1 MFKRK
6 KKIAFFDVTNA
17 FFMVLIC
24 VLMLYPILF
33 IFGRSLMGP
42 VEKALYPMRIIPA
55 EISLDA
61 YTYIFRRGSFIT
73 TGLLNSVKLTT
84 IGTLLNMAVTAP
96 MAYVLSRKDYP
107 LRNAITIAVVF
118 TMWFGGGLIPN
129 YLLVKNL
136 RLMNSYWALWL
147 PGLISAWN
155 MMVLRNF
162 FAMISKEIE
171 ESARIDGA
179 NDLVIFVRIVLP
191 LSAAS
196 LASISLFYAV
206 GHWNAW
212 FDAMLYISDVVK
224 LPLQNHLR
232 RILISITAL
241 STEQQ
246 GAISEGSSTRVP
258 TADLLQ
264 FACVVVTITPIMLV
278 YPFLQK
284 YFVKGVMAGSLKG

>member
-1 MFKRK
+1 MSKRK
-6 KKIAFFDVTNA
+6 KKIAAFDVMNT
-17 FFMVLIC
+17 FLMVLIC
-24 VLMLYPILF
+24 VLMLYPFLF
-33 IFGRSLMGP
+33 ILGRSLMGP
-42 VEKALYPMRIIPA
+42 VEKALHPIRIIPA

-61 YTYIFRRGSFIT
+61 YAYVFRRGSFIT
-73 TGLLNSVKLTT
+73 TGLLNSVKRTA
-84 IGTLLNMAVTAP
+84 IGTLLNMVITTP
-96 MAYVLSRKDYP
+96 MAYVMSRKDYP
-107 LRNAITIAVVF
+107 LRNAITVVVIF

-129 YLLVKNL
+129 YLLIKNL
-136 RLMNSYWALWL
+136 GLMNSYWALWL

-179 NDLVIFVRIVLP
+179 NDLIIFTRIILP

-212 FDAMLYISDVVK
+212 FDAMLYISDVDK

-232 RILISITAL
+232 RILTSITAL

-246 GAISEGSSTRVP
+246 GAISEGSSARVP

>member
-1 MFKRK
+1 MSKRK
-6 KKIAFFDVTNA
+6 KKIAAFDVMNT
-17 FFMVLIC
+17 FLMVLIC

-33 IFGRSLMGP
+33 ILGRSLMGP
-42 VEKALYPMRIIPA
+42 VEKALHPIRIIPA

-61 YTYIFRRGSFIT
+61 YAYIFRRGSFIT
-73 TGLLNSVKLTT
+73 TGLLNSVKLTA
-84 IGTLLNMAVTAP
+84 IGTLFNMVVTAP
-96 MAYVLSRKDYP
+96 MAYVMSRKDYP
-107 LRNAITIAVVF
+107 LRNGITFVVIF

-129 YLLVKNL
+129 YLLIKNL
-136 RLMNSYWALWL
+136 GLMNSYWALWL
-147 PGLISAWN
+147 PGLVSAWN

-179 NDLVIFVRIVLP
+179 NDLIIFTRIILP

-212 FDAMLYISDVVK
+212 FDAMLYISDVDK

-232 RILISITAL
+232 RILTSITAL

-246 GAISEGSSTRVP
+246 GAISEGSSARVP